1 MNTGQMLSTLFISCD
16 KGLPA
21 MVCETNKRGPRRKF
35 STERDI
41 FYHLFSLQKNEN
53 LLDEAEKTI
62 DKMAPAVS
70 K

>member
-1 MNTGQMLSTLFISCD
+1 
-16 KGLPA
+16 
-21 MVCETNKRGPRRKF
+21 MVCETYKCGPRRKF

-41 FYHLFSLQKNEN
+41 FYDLFSLQKNEN

-62 DKMAPAVS
+62 DKMAPAIS

>member
-1 MNTGQMLSTLFISCD
+1 
-16 KGLPA
+16 

-41 FYHLFSLQKNEN
+41 FYHLFSLQENKN

-62 DKMAPAVS
+62 DKMAPAV
-70 K
+70 